1 MQPLSFADFLWE
13 NGKVPGKTLPHYV
26 RWIHFF
32 LDYTRKRSKTLDQNG
47 QAIMEGFLA
56 SLGQWYEDW
65 QVCQARD
72 ALRFYFYYKER
83 YENRKEAPDR
93 PVVVRGRP
101 VAVPDQPALTP
112 RQPAEV
118 PGQPAVVLSR
128 TAVVEGIEGGW
139 DAVEDTI
146 VRIMRLK
153 HLSYR
158 TEKSYLSWIF
168 RFQSFVGSKALSALT
183 EQELKSFL
191 SYLAVEARVSAATQ
205 RQAFNALLFLYRNI
219 LMQEIDGLETVV
231 PSKIPRRVP
240 VVLAREE
247 VKAVFAH
254 LEGAHLLAATIM
266 YGGGLRLQECLTL
279 RVKDID
285 FSRNCLIIRSGK
297 GDKDRETVLPD
308 RVIDDLK
315 RQLHRARILYER
327 DRRKGIAGVWIPEAL
342 ERKFRNAGREWSWF
356 WVFPSDRLSIDP
368 LSNTVRRYHLYPT
381 TLQKAFRQAVERARL
396 VKHATVHTLR
406 HSFATHLVEKG
417 YDIRTI
423 QELLGHADVST
434 TMIYTHVAKKNKL
447 GVTSPLDTL

>member
-1 MQPLSFADFLWE
+1 
-13 NGKVPGKTLPHYV
+13 
-26 RWIHFF
+26 
-32 LDYTRKRSKTLDQNG
+32 
-47 QAIMEGFLA
+47 
-56 SLGQWYEDW
+56 
-65 QVCQARD
+65 
-72 ALRFYFYYKER
+72 
-83 YENRKEAPDR
+83 
-93 PVVVRGRP
+93 
-101 VAVPDQPALTP
+101 
-112 RQPAEV
+112 
-118 PGQPAVVLSR
+118 
-128 TAVVEGIEGGW
+128 
-139 DAVEDTI
+139 
-146 VRIMRLK
+146 
-153 HLSYR
+153 
-158 TEKSYLSWIF
+158 
-168 RFQSFVGSKALSALT
+168 
-183 EQELKSFL
+183 
-191 SYLAVEARVSAATQ
+191 
-205 RQAFNALLFLYRNI
+205 
-219 LMQEIDGLETVV
+219 
-231 PSKIPRRVP
+231 VP